1 MAEPQRAVALVTGGS
16 RGIGRAVSLALAAE
30 GLSVVINHV
39 SRDEDRHGAGARDA
53 LAEVERA
60 GGTAATFRADISLAS
75 DRARLIDFVANRFG
89 RLDLLVNNAGVAP
102 RRRSDLLQEDEGSF
116 DRLIA
121 VNLKGAYFLTQ
132 LAARRMIEWA
142 ASGVVEKPRI
152 VFVTSVSARASSP
165 TRGGYCVS
173 KAGLSMAA
181 RLYADRLA
189 EEGIPV
195 LEVRPGIIETDMTAP
210 AREAYDR
217 AIAEGLVPLRR
228 WGRPEDVA
236 RVVCAF
242 ARGDLD
248 YSTGAAI
255 EVGGGLEIRRL

>member
-1 MAEPQRAVALVTGGS
+1 MADPQGAVALVTGGS

-30 GLSVVINHV
+30 RFTVAINHV
-39 SRDEDRHGAGARDA
+39 RPDGDRHGPGAGDV
-53 LAEVERA
+53 LAEIHET
-60 GGTAATFRADISLAS
+60 GGTAAAFRADISVAS
-75 DRARLIDFVANRFG
+75 DRAALIDFVADRFG

-102 RRRSDLLQEDEGSF
+102 RRRTDLLEEDEESF

-132 LAARRMIEWA
+132 LAARRMIEWM
-142 ASGVVEKPRI
+142 ASGVVERPRI
-152 VFVTSVSARASSP
+152 VFVSSVSARASSP

-189 EEGIPV
+189 GEGIPV
-195 LEVRPGIIETDMTAP
+195 LEVRPGVIETDMTAP
-210 AREAYDR
+210 VRETYDR